1 MGIFGSLQVSFIAAF
16 CHRFVTFRA
25 DGLPYAIR
33 VVAMGKFDSDH
44 HHAT

>member
-16 CHRFVTFRA
+16 SHRFVAFRA
-25 DGLPYAIR
+25 DGLPRAIR
-33 VVAMGKFDSDH
+33 VAAVGKFDSDY